1 MSAAEKKNNSPES
14 NASSVYEDDYLA
26 SPPAHTMDMEQ
37 VDEQSVEIEKDS
49 SPRSSLNSNNSVHG
63 SPNITF
69 KRVNRSVNNSQRR
82 LSISRQ
88 GKFQRTEGSRWQ
100 KDFTTIGK

>member
-1 MSAAEKKNNSPES
+1 MSAAEKNNNSPES
-14 NASSVYEDDYLA
+14 NASSVYEDDYLV
-26 SPPAHTMDMEQ
+26 SPSTAHMEQ
-37 VDEQSVEIEKDS
+37 VDEESVEIEKDS
-49 SPRSSLNSNNSVHG
+49 TLRSSLNSNNSIHG

-88 GKFQRTEGSRWQ
+88 GKFQRME
-100 KDFTTIGK
+100 